1 MHAYGLGGAGL
12 SCAWVL
18 QVLELEPKNSTML
31 MQRAVL
37 YESME
42 KYKKGVDDLREVLK
56 LDPSNRPAMNMLNR
70 LNKMV

>member
-1 MHAYGLGGAGL
+1 MIGLD
-12 SCAWVL
+12 CVRAWCL
-18 QVLELEPKNSTML
+18 QVLELDSKNVAVL

-42 KYKKGVDDLREVLK
+42 KYKKGVEDLREVLK